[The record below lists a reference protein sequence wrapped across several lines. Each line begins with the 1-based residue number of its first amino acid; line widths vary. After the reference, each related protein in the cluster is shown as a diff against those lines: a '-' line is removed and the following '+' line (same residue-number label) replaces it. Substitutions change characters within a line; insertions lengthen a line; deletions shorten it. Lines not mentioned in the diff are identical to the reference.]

1 MKLWAKLTAVTVLTV
16 LLGAGTAGAAVLFR
30 SVEYNRQREMES
42 CREQLSVAAYAM
54 GREMDRTLLK
64 EYSPAAKNSYLDF
77 LLQKFGSAS
86 YILLE
91 NGEEICNQTLYRL
104 KDGEKKIWQEEQA
117 WSRFQK
123 LEDGYFV
130 IAGQSIPSG
139 LDASY
144 TLILI
149 RDISDL
155 YRQGKRQLAE
165 GTVILAVTMLA
176 AALLTFL
183 FVKRI
188 LRPLGELEAAAKQIS
203 QGRLGQQVQVKGRDE
218 IGELA
223 EAFNHMSQQ
232 LERQVEELS
241 QVADRRKLLLG
252 SMAHE
257 MKTPMTSII
266 GYADTLLHVKLKKEQ
281 QEKALEHIYAAS
293 TRLERLSGK
302 LMELI
307 GLYDNDSIHMEETD
321 MKALF
326 ARVKELEEKP
336 LEERDL
342 SLRCFC
348 KMEKCLVDPDLMES
362 LLLNLIENAAR
373 ASSPGETIFLTGKG
387 STILVEDQGCGIP
400 EKEVGKI
407 TEAFYMVD
415 KARSK
420 SMGGSGLGLAIC
432 SRIALLHGAALK
444 IESTPGEGTR
454 VWVRLREGEKGEGE
468 NENGNSGKA
477 EQTEKAADR
486 SGGSSFAWNAHRLQQ
501 EGRGGHS

>member
-165 GTVILAVTMLA
+165 GTVILTVTMLA

-257 MKTPMTSII
+257 MKTPMTSIV
-266 GYADTLLHVKLKKEQ
+266 GYADTLLHVKLKREQ

-302 LMELI
+302 LMEPLFVKWRAFFHIEKEKKGFILFQRVRTFFLVMI
-307 GLYDNDSIHMEETD
+307 GLVFFRSATVPD
-321 MKALF
+321 AL
-326 ARVKELEEKP
+326 RVLG
-336 LEERDL
+336 RG
-342 SLRCFC
+342 
-348 KMEKCLVDPDLMES
+348 V
-362 LLLNLIENAAR
+362 
-373 ASSPGETIFLTGKG
+373 
-387 STILVEDQGCGIP
+387 
-400 EKEVGKI
+400 
-407 TEAFYMVD
+407 
-415 KARSK
+415 
-420 SMGGSGLGLAIC
+420 SGLGLQLFRNGVLSGLGLDWTELMILAVSILF
-432 SRIALLHGAALK
+432 SAWVTIHNQKEDMRVTLEKKPIWLRWIALYALLFYVILLGK
-444 IESTPGEGTR
+444 YGPGYSASEFIYQNFK
-454 VWVRLREGEKGEGE
+454 V
-468 NENGNSGKA
+468 
-477 EQTEKAADR
+477 
-486 SGGSSFAWNAHRLQQ
+486 
-501 EGRGGHS
+501 

>member
-16 LLGAGTAGAAVLFR
+16 LLGAGTAGVAVLFR

-165 GTVILAVTMLA
+165 GTVILTVTMLA

-266 GYADTLLHVKLKKEQ
+266 GYADTLLHVKLKREQ

-336 LEERDL
+336 LEEKDL
-342 SLRCFC
+342 SLRCFA
-348 KMEKCLVDPDLMES
+348 KWKSVWWIP
-362 LLLNLIENAAR
+362 
-373 ASSPGETIFLTGKG
+373 
-387 STILVEDQGCGIP
+387 ILW
-400 EKEVGKI
+400 K
-407 TEAFYMVD
+407 AF
-415 KARSK
+415 
-420 SMGGSGLGLAIC
+420 C
-432 SRIALLHGAALK
+432 
-444 IESTPGEGTR
+444 
-454 VWVRLREGEKGEGE
+454 
-468 NENGNSGKA
+468 
-477 EQTEKAADR
+477 
-486 SGGSSFAWNAHRLQQ
+486 
-501 EGRGGHS
+501 

>member
-1 MKLWAKLTAVTVLTV
+1 MKLWAKLTAVTVVTL
-16 LLGAGTAGAAVLFR
+16 LLGAGTAGAALLFR
-30 SVEYNRQREMES
+30 SVEYSRQREMES
-42 CREQLSVAAYAM
+42 CREQLYVAAYAM

-64 EYSPAAKNSYLDF
+64 EYSAAAKNSYLDF

-91 NGEEICNQTLYRL
+91 NGEEICNRTLYRL
-104 KDGEKKIWQEEQA
+104 KDGEKKIWQEERA

-123 LEDGYFV
+123 LEDQYFV
-130 IAGQSIPSG
+130 VAGQSIPSG
-139 LDASY
+139 LDDTY

-149 RDISDL
+149 RDISHL
-155 YRQGKRQLAE
+155 YRQGKRQLIE
-165 GTVILAVTMLA
+165 GIVILAAAVLA

-183 FVKRI
+183 FVKRL

-203 QGRLGQQVQVKGRDE
+203 QGHLGQQVQVKGRDE

-223 EAFNHMSQQ
+223 KAFNHMSQQ
-232 LERQVEELS
+232 LEGQVEELS
-241 QVADRRKLLLG
+241 RVADRRKLLLG

-266 GYADTLLHVKLKKEQ
+266 GYADTLLHVKLKREQ

-321 MKALF
+321 MEALF
-326 ARVKELEEKP
+326 ARIRELEEKA
-336 LEERDL
+336 LGERGL
-342 SLRCFC
+342 SLRCLC
-348 KMEKCLVDPDLMES
+348 EMERCLADSDLMES

-373 ASSPGETIFLTGKG
+373 ASSPGGIISLTGKG
-387 STILVEDQGCGIP
+387 SVLLVEDHGCGIP
-400 EKEVGKI
+400 QKEVGKI

-444 IESTPGEGTR
+444 IESTPGEGTK
-454 VWVRLREGEKGEGE
+454 VWVQLRQVEKGEGR
-468 NENGNSGKA
+468 NEAGGK
-477 EQTEKAADR
+477 EKEEETDKA
-486 SGGSSFAWNAHRLQQ
+486 
-501 EGRGGHS
+501 